1 MYKREIIG
9 ILDARVRARG
19 REVVVGK
26 PTTVGQELFAWDPK
40 PWEPKTFKNFN
51 TAKTSA
57 CNQVLVEAMNNFD
70 IKAWALARLLGL
82 PWLQHIYKWL
92 DGTQRPSQMYMT
104 RLCKLYSLKAQ
115 GLEIDE
121 VHHIDW
127 NGTGEIHFK
136 EIISV
141 PGPGEV
147 TPRRQTIS
155 PEDQE
160 LRDRFMKFTPR

>member
-1 MYKREIIG
+1 M
-9 ILDARVRARG
+9 VRKSEG
-19 REVVVGK
+19 KEK
-26 PTTVGQELFAWDPK
+26 PTTVGTEFAWDPK

-115 GLEIDE
+115 GLEIDM

-127 NGTGEIHFK
+127 NGTGEIYFK

-147 TPRRQTIS
+147 TPRRQKTIS

-160 LRDRFMKFTPR
+160 LRDKYMKFTPR